1 MKTTCIKINIRHT
14 IVLFGTILGFASC
27 GEVYDLNGY
36 DWEPELPL
44 SDTVFNREIFIR
56 NYGDN
61 PPAGHSPLDAMDPML
76 FSLERFSSI
85 NLFYKTTE
93 RWDLS
98 FSGLFRSSIGVNNG
112 RTAGL
117 GYGSSAIAEIAVL
130 DTPYSKVTHIPEN
143 IRFQAPGEVGLDA
156 QGTLSN
162 QLGHVVYTFGG
173 NFVRPD
179 KVAGYDENDP
189 QSSLEANQYMHM
201 MYCLSEDL
209 ITAFPKAKSLQ
220 NKPLKPR
227 TIIIKTARGNYAK
240 LETQSIYKGVTD
252 PILMR
257 RGYEV
262 PIYSFRYILI
272 KADEG
277 RFGFVTRKPSLTVNM
292 SNKTITV
299 GKEKI

>member
-1 MKTTCIKINIRHT
+1 MNSLCIKKRIKYI
-14 IVLFGTILGFASC
+14 IVLCGTILGFASC

-44 SDTVFNREIFIR
+44 SDSVFNREIYIR

-61 PPAGHSPLDAMDPML
+61 LPAGHNPLDAMDPML

-98 FSGLFRSSIGVNNG
+98 FSGIFRSNIGVNNG
-112 RTAGL
+112 RTAGI
-117 GYGSSAIAEIAVL
+117 GYGSSAIAEIAIL
-130 DTPYSKVTHIPEN
+130 DTPYSKVTHVPEN
-143 IRFQAPGEVGLDA
+143 LRFQAPGEVGLDA
-156 QGTLSN
+156 QGTLSYEM
-162 QLGHVVYTFGG
+162 GHVIYTFGG

-179 KVAGYDENDP
+179 KVTGYDENDP
-189 QSSLEANQYMHM
+189 VASAEANQYRHM
-201 MYCLSEDL
+201 LYCLSEDL
-209 ITAFPKAKSLQ
+209 ITAFPKAKNIQ
-220 NKPLKPR
+220 GKPLRPR

-240 LETQSIYKGVTD
+240 LETQSIYKGITD

-262 PIYSFRYILI
+262 PIFAFRYMLI

-277 RFGFVTRKPSLTVNM
+277 RFGFVARKPSLTVNM
-292 SNKTITV
+292 TNKTVTV